1 MGSTTYEIC
10 PKRCNI
16 TSDSVD
22 ASYPVVFADG
32 TASALTDMEIYTQ
45 DAYNVF
51 INPNKKT
58 LSAVGGFFETSDE
71 RLKDFGDKVDVD
83 LDKLMKLKKNYFVW
97 KDGDGSSQIGVSAQE
112 IQALYPE
119 LVSEGPN
126 GILTVS
132 YDKLSVVALAAIDE
146 LHKKNK
152 ELEDRIAKL
161 ESIVNKLVNNE

>member
-16 TSDSVD
+16 TSDSAD

-32 TASALTDMEIYTQ
+32 TASQLTDLEIYTQ

-132 YDKLSVVALAAIDE
+132 YDKLSVIALAALDE
-146 LHKKNK
+146 VYSRLV
-152 ELEDRIAKL
+152 KL